1 MSKLGGASARIV
13 LEQVNRITSERHAYL
28 AAFCKRRCA
37 YAVARFVEMGILPEY
52 KGADKDR
59 GGAYQF
65 RFTEP
70 ARLTADSGYA
80 SRDAIEAYR
89 AGMRSMTD
97 ILASGSKT
105 LEEHLDEVE
114 REELEIKK
122 RVERSGLT
130 RDVFGLL
137 TPNGNPATSV
147 PTE

>member
-1 MSKLGGASARIV
+1 M
-13 LEQVNRITSERHAYL
+13 Q
-28 AAFCKRRCA
+28 
-37 YAVARFVEMGILPEY
+37 
-52 KGADKDR
+52 
-59 GGAYQF
+59 
-65 RFTEP
+65 
-70 ARLTADSGYA
+70 
-80 SRDAIEAYR
+80 
-89 AGMRSMTD
+89 GMRSMTD

-137 TPNGNPATSV
+137 TPNGNPPTV